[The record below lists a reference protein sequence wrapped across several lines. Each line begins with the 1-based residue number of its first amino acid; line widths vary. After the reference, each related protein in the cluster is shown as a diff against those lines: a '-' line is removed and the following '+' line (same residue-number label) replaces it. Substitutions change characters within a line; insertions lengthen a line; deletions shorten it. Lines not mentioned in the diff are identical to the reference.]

1 MSEITVTLPDGS
13 NRRVRAGGTA
23 RDVAALV
30 SPGLAKAALAAT
42 VDGRLVDLTYPIN
55 DDARLT
61 IVTDRNPEA
70 LAALSAQHGAPACRS
85 RHPVVSRRAVRHRS
99 GHR

>member
-13 NRRVRAGGTA
+13 SRRVRAGSTA

-42 VDGRLVDLTYPIN
+42 VDGRLVDLTYPLN
-55 DDARLT
+55 DDARLA
-61 IVTDRNPEA
+61 IVTDTQPGG
-70 LAALSAQHGAPACRS
+70 AARSIGTAPRTCWPR
-85 RHPVVSRRAVRHRS
+85 P
-99 GHR
+99 